1 MKAFLITID
10 NWSKGNQSVYAA
22 ETAGKAKYQAYLA
35 AYEAGITIPITRFR
49 AVRARQFDELAA
61 QKERTC
67 CIGWSVDAAGP
78 YGREAWGC
86 LANVVQ
92 AE

>member
-1 MKAFLITID
+1 MKAFDVTID
-10 NWSKGNQSVYAA
+10 NWSDGNHSIYAA

-49 AVRARQFDELAA
+49 AVRAAQFDELAG

-67 CIGWSVDAAGP
+67 CIGWSVNAAGP

-92 AE
+92 AG